1 MLTSVA
7 QGLKAQF
14 TAAGL
19 DPQVRELS
27 SFYDNY
33 GLDEY
38 PVEEDDEEDDE
49 DEEEEDGDEED
60 GHENESKDE
69 GKN

>member
-38 PVEEDDEEDDE
+38 PVGEDDEEDDE
-49 DEEEEDGDEED
+49 DEEEDGDEED

-69 GKN
+69 EKN